1 EVVPTAGLST
11 ALWLEAD
18 RMKSLAVTQENF
30 DNQRKVVQEEYRMR
44 ISNAAYAEGLVRL
57 RELAYGSY
65 WPYAHPTIGSMADLD
80 AANIEWIREFHSD
93 YYRPNNA
100 VLAISGDLEPTQT
113 LRWVEEYFGQAQA
126 REVPAYHPPA
136 TVVPG
141 AEREAIVED
150 ANAQTPGLY
159 LGWII

>member
-1 EVVPTAGLST
+1 
-11 ALWLEAD
+11 
-18 RMKSLAVTQENF
+18 
-30 DNQRKVVQEEYRMR
+30 
-44 ISNAAYAEGLVRL
+44 
-57 RELAYGSY
+57 
-65 WPYAHPTIGSMADLD
+65 IGSMADLD

-159 LGWII
+159 LGWIIPPFRTKAHYALELVAVLLTYGDSSVLHQSLVREQGELQGIGAWTYD